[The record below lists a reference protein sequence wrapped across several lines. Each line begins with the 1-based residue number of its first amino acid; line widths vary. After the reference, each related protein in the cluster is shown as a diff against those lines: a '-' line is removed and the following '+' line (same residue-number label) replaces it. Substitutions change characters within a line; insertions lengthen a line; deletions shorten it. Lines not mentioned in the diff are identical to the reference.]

1 LSAGITGLIL
11 GWLKLFRP
19 PIGILT
25 LLLLVASPA
34 ALAGQSSSSGP
45 LRLSKDNRIEIVR
58 SFTGGMVYART
69 LFPLGRIGLTLKDG
83 KVTPSGSEL
92 EHMLGVSGAA
102 ARPGDPVSITNI
114 TIRDDHIHFEINGGP
129 IRDPKWYDKLTISG
143 PNGTVPMPKPKS
155 PGDIRGSFVDL
166 YFDKEVHELTGPQL
180 RALLSPVF
188 DFQAKSS
195 FEAYIETIPPKV
207 RDAIKDHNVLVG
219 MNREMLLYAKG
230 LPNRKLRE
238 NEGDTEHE
246 DWIYGEPPHDVEFV
260 RLVGDE
266 VVRVEIMKVN
276 GERVVRTEKEVDAHA
291 INNGRNSNQDV
302 KGTDTTPPSPSP
314 EKSTCT
320 STPDGTPGAPPDSV
334 PRNSPTPSSG
344 CTPKQR

>member
-1 LSAGITGLIL
+1 MSAGITGLTL
-11 GWLKLFRP
+11 GWLRSPRP
-19 PIGILT
+19 WIVILA
-25 LLLLVASPA
+25 LLLLVTSRA
-34 ALAGQSSSSGP
+34 AVADQSSSSGA
-45 LRLSKDNRIEIVR
+45 LRLSKENRVEIVR

-69 LFPLGRIGLTLKDG
+69 TFPLGRVGLTLKDG

-129 IRDPKWYDKLTISG
+129 VRDPKWYDKITISG
-143 PNGTVPMPKPKS
+143 SNGTVPMPKPKS
-155 PGDIRGSFVDL
+155 PGDVRGSFVDL
-166 YFDKEVHELTGPQL
+166 YFYKDVHELTGPQL
-180 RALLSPVF
+180 RELLSPVF

-195 FEAYIETIPPKV
+195 LEAYIDTVPPKV

-219 MNREMLLYAKG
+219 MNREMLVYAKG

-238 NEGDTEHE
+238 NDGGAEYE

-276 GERVVRTEKEVDAHA
+276 GERIVRTEKEIDAQA
-291 INNGRNSNQDV
+291 INNRRSSNQGD
-302 KGTDTTPPSPSP
+302 KGTDTAPAGPPPDKNP
-314 EKSTCT
+314 CKST
-320 STPDGTPGAPPDSV
+320 PNGIPGAPPTSS
-334 PRNSPTPSSG
+334 PNNSPTQPSG
-344 CTPKQR
+344 CTPK